1 MRILDKPEMHEKG
14 MSKMNVKENQ
24 EMLEKEMSKIS
35 LSTRTS
41 TIASALLLLKED
53 PLLKLQLIGYWG
65 ATAFF
70 AFIMLMF
77 AIGELTASPFLVQIS
92 VHEGYPVY
100 LLTILGVWKLLGVIA
115 LLVPGFPR
123 LKEWAY
129 AGFFFDLTGAAVWFI
144 ARGGY
149 PDPGNVNWLP
159 IILIPIL
166 LASWALRP
174 SSRILGVL
182 FPRWQRA

>member
-1 MRILDKPEMHEKG
+1 
-14 MSKMNVKENQ
+14 MNVKENQ

-41 TIASALLLLKED
+41 KRASALNLLKKD
-53 PLLKLQLIGYWG
+53 PLLKLKLLGYWG

-70 AFIMLMF
+70 VLMMVLF
-77 AIGELTASPFLVQIS
+77 ARGELSPINDTVQIRI
-92 VHEGYPVY
+92 PAY

-174 SSRILGVL
+174 SSRTLGVL
-182 FPRWQRA
+182 FPRRQRA

>member
-1 MRILDKPEMHEKG
+1 
-14 MSKMNVKENQ
+14 
-24 EMLEKEMSKIS
+24 MSKIS

-41 TIASALLLLKED
+41 KRASALNLKED
-53 PLLKLQLIGYWG
+53 PLLKLKLIGYWG

-70 AFIMLMF
+70 ALNMLL
-77 AIGELTASPFLVQIS
+77 AGIAELSASQGLVQIA

-129 AGFFFDLTGAAVWFI
+129 AGFFFDLTGAAVSGFV
-144 ARGGY
+144 RGGY
-149 PDPGNVNWLP
+149 PDAGTVIWMP
-159 IILIPIL
+159 IILTLIL

-174 SSRILGVL
+174 PGRTLGVL
-182 FPRWQRA
+182 FPRRQRA

>member
-1 MRILDKPEMHEKG
+1 
-14 MSKMNVKENQ
+14 MSKMS
-24 EMLEKEMSKIS
+24 M
-35 LSTRTS
+35 STRTS
-41 TIASALLLLKED
+41 EIASALLLLKKD
-53 PLLKLQLIGYWG
+53 PLLKLKLIGYWG

-70 AFIMLMF
+70 AFFMLM
-77 AIGELTASPFLVQIS
+77 AGIGELSRNQGLVQIL
-92 VHEGYPVY
+92 VQLGYPAY

-166 LASWALRP
+166 LASWALRLP
-174 SSRILGVL
+174 SRTLGVL
-182 FPRWQRA
+182 FARRQRA

>member
-24 EMLEKEMSKIS
+24 EMHEQEMSKIA

-41 TIASALLLLKED
+41 KRASALLLKED

-65 ATAFF
+65 ATVFF
-70 AFIMLMF
+70 AFIMLVL
-77 AIGELTASPFLVQIS
+77 AYGDLSSGPVHVQIA
-92 VHEGYPVY
+92 VHEGYPLY

-129 AGFFFDLTGAAVWFI
+129 AGFFFDLTGAAVSGFV
-144 ARGGY
+144 RGGY
-149 PDPGNVNWLP
+149 PDPGTVIWMP
-159 IILIPIL
+159 IILTLIL

-174 SSRILGVL
+174 PSRILGVL
-182 FPRWQRA
+182 FPRRQRA

>member
-24 EMLEKEMSKIS
+24 EMLEQEMSKIS

-41 TIASALLLLKED
+41 KRASALNLKKD
-53 PLLKLQLIGYWG
+53 PLRKLKLIGYWG
-65 ATAFF
+65 ATVFF
-70 AFIMLMF
+70 AFIMLVL
-77 AIGELTASPFLVQIS
+77 AYGDLSSGPVHVQIA

-100 LLTILGVWKLLGVIA
+100 LFTILGVWKLLGVIA

-174 SSRILGVL
+174 PSRTLGIL
-182 FPRWQRA
+182 FPRRQRT

>member
-1 MRILDKPEMHEKG
+1 MTT
-14 MSKMNVKENQ
+14 KMNQ
-24 EMLEKEMSKIS
+24 EHTDTHPLPHEQEMSKIA

-41 TIASALLLLKED
+41 KRASALLLLKKD
-53 PLLKLQLIGYWG
+53 PLRKLKLIGYWG

-70 AFIMLMF
+70 AFLMLMF
-77 AIGELTASPFLVQIS
+77 AWGELSPGQINVQS
-92 VHEGYPVY
+92 GFPAY

-144 ARGGY
+144 ASGGY

-159 IILIPIL
+159 IILTPIL

-174 SSRILGVL
+174 PSRTLGVL
-182 FPRWQRA
+182 FPRRKRA

>member
-1 MRILDKPEMHEKG
+1 
-14 MSKMNVKENQ
+14 
-24 EMLEKEMSKIS
+24 MSKIS

-41 TIASALLLLKED
+41 KRASALLLLKKD
-53 PLLKLQLIGYWG
+53 PLMKLKLLGYWG

-70 AFIMLMF
+70 AFNMLM
-77 AIGELTASPFLVQIS
+77 AGIGELSASQGLVQIAA
-92 VHEGYPVY
+92 HEGYPLY

-129 AGFFFDLTGAAVWFI
+129 AGFFFDLTGAAVSGFV
-144 ARGGY
+144 RGGY
-149 PDPGNVNWLP
+149 PDPGTVIWTP
-159 IILIPIL
+159 IILILIE

-174 SSRILGVL
+174 PGRTLGVL
-182 FPRWQRA
+182 FPRRQRA

>member
-1 MRILDKPEMHEKG
+1 MMRILDKPEMHEKG

-24 EMLEKEMSKIS
+24 EMHEKEMSKIS

-41 TIASALLLLKED
+41 KRTSALNLKEN
-53 PLLKLQLIGYWG
+53 PLMKLKLIGYWI

-70 AFIMLMF
+70 AFVMLML
-77 AIGELTASPFLVQIS
+77 ARGELSAGPVLFQIS

-100 LLTILGVWKLLGVIA
+100 LFTILGVWKLLGVIA
-115 LLVPGFPR
+115 LLVPRFPR

-174 SSRILGVL
+174 SSRTLGVL
-182 FPRWQRA
+182 FPRRQRA

>member
-1 MRILDKPEMHEKG
+1 MTT
-14 MSKMNVKENQ
+14 KMNQ
-24 EMLEKEMSKIS
+24 EHTDTHPLPHEKEMSKIA

-41 TIASALLLLKED
+41 KIASALNLKED
-53 PLLKLQLIGYWG
+53 PLLKLKLIAYWG

-70 AFIMLMF
+70 AFNMLM
-77 AIGELTASPFLVQIS
+77 AGITELRASPGLVQIA

-100 LLTILGVWKLLGVIA
+100 LFTMLGVWKLLGVIA

-144 ARGGY
+144 ALGGY

-174 SSRILGVL
+174 SSRTLGVL
-182 FPRWQRA
+182 FPRRQPA

>member
-1 MRILDKPEMHEKG
+1 
-14 MSKMNVKENQ
+14 
-24 EMLEKEMSKIS
+24 MSKIL

-41 TIASALLLLKED
+41 KIASALNLKEN
-53 PLLKLQLIGYWG
+53 PLLKLKLIGYWG

-70 AFIMLMF
+70 AFLMLMF
-77 AIGELTASPFLVQIS
+77 AIGELTAGPFLVQIS
-92 VHEGYPVY
+92 VHEDYPVY

-129 AGFFFDLTGAAVWFI
+129 AGFFFDLTGAAVWGI
-144 ARGGY
+144 AQGGY

-159 IILIPIL
+159 IVLTLIL

-174 SSRILGVL
+174 PSRTLGVL
-182 FPRWQRA
+182 FPRRQRA

>member
-35 LSTRTS
+35 LSKRTS
-41 TIASALLLLKED
+41 KRASALNLLKKD
-53 PLLKLQLIGYWG
+53 PLLKLKLIGYWG

-70 AFIMLMF
+70 AFTMLLF
-77 AIGELTASPFLVQIS
+77 AIEELSAGPVHVLIN
-92 VHEGYPVY
+92 VHEGFPVY
-100 LLTILGVWKLLGVIA
+100 LLTMLGVWKLLGVIA

-174 SSRILGVL
+174 PSRTLGVL
-182 FPRWQRA
+182 FPRRQRT

>member
-1 MRILDKPEMHEKG
+1 
-14 MSKMNVKENQ
+14 
-24 EMLEKEMSKIS
+24 MSKIS

-41 TIASALLLLKED
+41 KRASALLLLKKD
-53 PLLKLQLIGYWG
+53 PLLKLKLIAYWG

-70 AFIMLMF
+70 AFNMLM
-77 AIGELTASPFLVQIS
+77 AGITELRASPGLVQIA

-129 AGFFFDLTGAAVWFI
+129 AGFFFDLTGAAVSGYV
-144 ARGGY
+144 RGGY
-149 PDPGNVNWLP
+149 PDPGTVIWMP
-159 IILIPIL
+159 IILILIL

-174 SSRILGVL
+174 PGRILGVL
-182 FPRWQRA
+182 LPRRKLA

>member
-1 MRILDKPEMHEKG
+1 MMRILDKPEMHEK
-14 MSKMNVKENQ
+14 
-24 EMLEKEMSKIS
+24 EMSKIAI
-35 LSTRTS
+35 STRTS
-41 TIASALLLLKED
+41 KIASALNLRKDTLTKLK
-53 PLLKLQLIGYWG
+53 LIGYWG

-70 AFIMLMF
+70 AFTMLVF
-77 AIGELTASPFLVQIS
+77 AIGELSVGPVHVQIA

-100 LLTILGVWKLLGVIA
+100 LFTILGVWKLLGVIA

-129 AGFFFDLTGAAVWFI
+129 AGFFFDLTGAAVWGI

-174 SSRILGVL
+174 SSRTLGVL

>member
-1 MRILDKPEMHEKG
+1 MTT
-14 MSKMNVKENQ
+14 KMNQ
-24 EMLEKEMSKIS
+24 EYTDTPPLPHEQEMSKIS
-35 LSTRTS
+35 LSKRTS
-41 TIASALLLLKED
+41 KIASALNLKKD
-53 PLLKLQLIGYWG
+53 PLMKLKLIGYWG

-70 AFIMLMF
+70 AFTMLVF
-77 AIGELTASPFLVQIS
+77 AWGELSPGQINVQS
-92 VHEGYPVY
+92 GFPAY

-129 AGFFFDLTGAAVWFI
+129 AGFFFDLTGAAVWGI
-144 ARGGY
+144 AQGGY

-159 IILIPIL
+159 IILTLIL

-174 SSRILGVL
+174 PSRTLGVL
-182 FPRWQRA
+182 FPRRQRA

>member
-1 MRILDKPEMHEKG
+1 MTT
-14 MSKMNVKENQ
+14 KMNQ
-24 EMLEKEMSKIS
+24 EYTDTHPLPHEQEMSKIS

-41 TIASALLLLKED
+41 KRASALLLKED

-65 ATAFF
+65 ATAYF
-70 AFIMLMF
+70 ALNMLL
-77 AIGELTASPFLVQIS
+77 AGIGELSASPGLVQIA

-100 LLTILGVWKLLGVIA
+100 LFTILGVWKLLGVIA

-129 AGFFFDLTGAAVWFI
+129 AGFFFDLTGAAVSGI

-149 PDPGNVNWLP
+149 PDPGTVIWMP
-159 IILIPIL
+159 IILILIE

-174 SSRILGVL
+174 SSRTLGVL
-182 FPRWQRA
+182 FPRRQRA

>member
-1 MRILDKPEMHEKG
+1 MTT
-14 MSKMNVKENQ
+14 KMNQ
-24 EMLEKEMSKIS
+24 EYTDTPPLPHEQEMSKIA

-41 TIASALLLLKED
+41 KRASVLNLKEN
-53 PLLKLQLIGYWG
+53 PLLKLKLIGYWG

-70 AFIMLMF
+70 AFTMLMF
-77 AIGELTASPFLVQIS
+77 AIGELSASPVLVQIS

-100 LLTILGVWKLLGVIA
+100 LFTMLGVWKLLGVIA

-129 AGFFFDLTGAAVWFI
+129 AGFFFDLTGAVAVLGH
-144 ARGGY
+144 ASGGT
-149 PDPGNVNWLP
+149 VILLP
-159 IILIPIL
+159 IILTLIM

-174 SSRILGVL
+174 PSRTLGAL
-182 FPRWQRA
+182 FPRRQRA